1 MDEKAVEQMK
11 KLLMDFRL
19 LATKIQKDNQSKS
32 KNFKDTNQVVEAC
45 KKEYQKLFYEN
56 EALKKKNQKLQEELK
71 KYQTKAS
78 VKNNRKISLNI
89 ELDEDKLKRIISW
102 FENEY
107 KKKEVIL

>member
-45 KKEYQKLFYEN
+45 KKEYQKLFYES
-56 EALKKKNQKLQEELK
+56 EALKKTEKTSNESTCKKQQKNQF
-71 KYQTKAS
+71 KY
-78 VKNNRKISLNI
+78 
-89 ELDEDKLKRIISW
+89 
-102 FENEY
+102 
-107 KKKEVIL
+107 